1 MLRAVRYIIFTS
13 YYKVAL
19 RYWTWKIP
27 STNTFIKKK
36 KKKSWGRF
44 FNCPLRYVHPLLLA
58 AWAFSLFGL
67 WQNTLVAFI
76 ISTCCVSPTNKSL
89 RAQSLLSDVRMR
101 VKFAANWI
109 ILWKTHLSKSR
120 LAAESC
126 VDSLQLLW
134 HSYSYLKRGKKKSNL
149 QLVNLAILYAGVY
162 LSNLINFHT

>member
-1 MLRAVRYIIFTS
+1 MKDTVYKYI
-13 YYKVAL
+13 Y
-19 RYWTWKIP
+19 
-27 STNTFIKKK
+27 KKK

-149 QLVNLAILYAGVY
+149 QLVNLAILYAGVC